1 MLTVVNFSH
10 PLEENRRDVLD
21 ILGDEYKVISVP
33 VQVDMDASILQEVEL
48 IYQAAIEAVNGNSR
62 NIDVILLPDL
72 VIVAV
77 LLVAKFRQNGY
88 VPNVLV
94 LARVKDVMPPRFEVA
109 ELIKSF
115 NL

>member
-33 VQVDMDASILQEVEL
+33 VQDMDASILQEVEL

-72 VIVAV
+72 AIVAV

-94 LARVKDVMPPRFEVA
+94 LARVKDVMPPRFEAA